1 MVFTTSCCLNVSP
14 TSKAPQVAWKKNEL
28 ESWRSS
34 NGPCVLIGMASASMI
49 IGLEISNVSVIFDQ
63 THIAANEYT
72 SSSSSTLVVA
82 ESNGRGKAATKWSD
96 KRSCPAWRV
105 NSLETIVP
113 ENLPRPSARR
123 RWEAI
128 GFDSKTAPPV
138 KVAVGKTSSSP
149 NCFSL

>member
-34 NGPCVLIGMASASMI
+34 NPCVLIGMASACMI
-49 IGLEISNVSVIFDQ
+49 IGLEMSNVSV
-63 THIAANEYT
+63 THIAANEYST
-72 SSSSSTLVVA
+72 SSSSTTLVVA
-82 ESNGRGKAATKWSD
+82 ESNGRGKATKWSD

-128 GFDSKTAPPV
+128 GYDSKTAPPV
-138 KVAVGKTSSSP
+138 KVAVVQTSSSP

>member
-28 ESWRSS
+28 ESCRSS
-34 NGPCVLIGMASASMI
+34 NPCVLIGMASACMI
-49 IGLEISNVSVIFDQ
+49 IGLEMSNVSV
-63 THIAANEYT
+63 THIAANEYI
-72 SSSSSTLVVA
+72 
-82 ESNGRGKAATKWSD
+82 ESNGRGKATKWSD

-128 GFDSKTAPPV
+128 GYDSKTAPPV
-138 KVAVGKTSSSP
+138 KVAVVQTSSSP